1 MTNMKRTRGRPK
13 GSGKNDAQTL
23 ASVAD
28 LLLKHPQLKASAAM
42 RQVIGGRDDW
52 GATPETLLRRL
63 QGKWS
68 IEKTTLMEAARERA
82 ARVDVTPRSAAVGES
97 WPAMS
102 VIERMQRFA
111 QSPVG
116 RAAQGY
122 IQSPAY
128 QKLQLWM
135 NSPSYAAQMS
145 VVEKLARGMIDD
157 SLQKR
162 FLEMQ
167 KFAGSLP
174 GLGKW
179 GRGFV

>member
-1 MTNMKRTRGRPK
+1 MTDTKRTRGRPK
-13 GSGKNDAQTL
+13 GSGKNDGQTL
-23 ASVAD
+23 ARVAD
-28 LLLKHPQLKASAAM
+28 LLLKNPKLKATAAM
-42 RQVIGGRDDW
+42 RQVIDGRDDW

-68 IEKTTLMEAARERA
+68 IGKTILMEAARERA
-82 ARVDVTPRSAAVGES
+82 ARVDMSPRPAAVGES

-102 VIERMQRFA
+102 AIERMQRFA
-111 QSPVG
+111 ESPVAK
-116 RAAQGY
+116 AAQGY

-128 QKLQLWM
+128 QKLLLWM

-145 VVEKLARGMIDD
+145 VVEKLARGIIDD
-157 SLQKR
+157 PFQKR
-162 FLEMQ
+162 FLEIQ
-167 KFAGSLP
+167 KLAGSLP